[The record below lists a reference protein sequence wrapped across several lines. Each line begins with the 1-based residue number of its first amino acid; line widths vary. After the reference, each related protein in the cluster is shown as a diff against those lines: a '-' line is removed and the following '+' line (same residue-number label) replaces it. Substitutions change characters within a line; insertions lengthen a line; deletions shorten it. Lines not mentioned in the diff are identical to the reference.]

1 MTKFDKYM
9 KAYLELR
16 DEFKGL
22 ENQTIQE
29 LVKSWDLS
37 FKQLDD
43 FVTSKQ
49 ITKSQLVSGLEQGL
63 REIPELLSDLPSPI
77 REKATSKYNQVVSKI
92 IPELL

>member
-1 MTKFDKYM
+1 M

-16 DEFKGL
+16 DGLKGL
-22 ENQTIQE
+22 ENQNIQE

-43 FVTSKQ
+43 FVTSKT
-49 ITKSQLVSGLEQGL
+49 ITKSQMISGLEQGL
-63 REIPELLSDLPSPI
+63 REVPKLLADLPSPI
-77 REKATSKYNQVVSKI
+77 RDKAISKYNQVVSKT